1 VPEIDNPTGP
11 HAVTPHATWP
21 AAGQRRPRRSARVV
35 TAVVAAALA
44 LPLTGTAAQAAG
56 RPAEPAPPVLAWSG
70 CGDGFECTTAAVPLD
85 YNRPDDRTIS
95 LSLIRKPAGD
105 PGRRIGS
112 LFTNPG
118 GPGGSGVDF
127 VRNAAAAFDPEV
139 QARFDIVGLDPRGV
153 GTSTPL
159 RCFPSSGEQLAFF
172 TALPPAPVNPPE
184 ERAAARAATELGA
197 RCAAADPQ
205 LARHLSTANVARDL
219 HLLMRAVGDTSLS
232 YYGLSYGTY
241 LGATFANLYPREVR
255 TLVLDGVV
263 EPAEYTG
270 AGPDGRRTPTF
281 VRAGSNTGSSQT
293 LATFFDR
300 CAAAGPVACPFAA
313 GGDPRAKFAEIADR
327 LRTAPIT
334 VPDPAAPD
342 GGTGAPVTYGLLVG
356 TTINLLYVDALWPV
370 LARSL
375 QDLYTTADPAVMAAA
390 METMR
395 TAADPPPAAVPAYS
409 NQPEA
414 LRAIVCADTTNP
426 RNPQAWPALGRA
438 ADARTPFVGTYWAS
452 ISQPC
457 ATWPA
462 RDRARYL
469 GPWNATT
476 VNPALIVGTRFD
488 PATPYRN
495 SEALAAELPGSG
507 LLTLEGVGHTSF
519 GQGRC
524 ITTAVGRYLVTG
536 TLPAANT
543 TCTPDRQPFD
553 LAPTAPA
560 ERAAAIVPLMPT
572 P

>member
-1 VPEIDNPTGP
+1 MSAPGP
-11 HAVTPHATWP
+11 CAMENEATRP
-21 AAGQRRPRRSARVV
+21 AAWRHRPRRSARVV
-35 TAVVAAALA
+35 TAVLAAALV
-44 LPLTGTAAQAAG
+44 LPLTGAAG
-56 RPAEPAPPVLAWSG
+56 RPTAEPAPQVLAWSG

-85 YNRPDDRTIS
+85 HDRPGDRTIS

-118 GPGGSGVDF
+118 GPGASGVDF

-153 GTSTPL
+153 GASTPL
-159 RCFPSSGEQLAFF
+159 RCFPSSAEQLAFF
-172 TALPPAPVNPPE
+172 TALPPAPVNPAE
-184 ERAAARAATELGA
+184 ERTAARAATELGA

-219 HLLMRAVGDTSLS
+219 HLLMRAAGDTSLN

-241 LGATFANLYPREVR
+241 LGATFANLFPREVR

-263 EPAEYTG
+263 EPAAYTG

-281 VRAGSNTGSSQT
+281 IRAGSNTGSSQT
-293 LATFFDR
+293 LGAFFDR
-300 CAAAGPVACPFAA
+300 CAAAGPAACPFAA
-313 GGDPRAKFAEIADR
+313 GGDPRTKFVEIADR

-334 VPDPAAPD
+334 VPGPGAPGAAAR
-342 GGTGAPVTYGLLVG
+342 APVTYGLLVG

-370 LARSL
+370 LAQSL
-375 QDLYTTADPAVMAAA
+375 QDLYTTADPAAIAATMDA
-390 METMR
+390 MR
-395 TAADPPPAAVPAYS
+395 TAADPPPAAVPSYS

-476 VNPALIVGTRFD
+476 ANPALIVGTRFD

-524 ITTAVGRYLVTG
+524 ISTAVGQYLVSG

-543 TCTPDRQPFD
+543 TCSPDRQPFD
-553 LAPTAPA
+553 PAPNAPA
-560 ERAAAIVPLMPT
+560 ERAAAAARAAAVGPLMPT